1 MPDKLIKYT
10 QRERDNR
17 HPIKIT
23 SVNAGAINALPC
35 NFQLIAAAICCCCRC
50 TASAYRF
57 SAWAHGFPESKKA
70 TKAQTIRSNTQR
82 SITAATTTATPNSR
96 LTCLPIFFFVSVSC
110 NLRIGKY
117 RVCHSLNSGLS
128 DFVCLLFFLPSLST
142 RLQSHAHCL
151 KIVSSFLKLLA

>member
-1 MPDKLIKYT
+1 MPNKLIKYT
-10 QRERDNR
+10 ERERDNR

-35 NFQLIAAAICCCCRC
+35 NFQLIVAAICCCRC

-57 SAWAHGFPESKKA
+57 SAWAHGFPESKKSHQSTNYSIKYTA
-70 TKAQTIRSNTQR
+70 FNYSGNNNSN
-82 SITAATTTATPNSR
+82 SNSR

-117 RVCHSLNSGLS
+117 RVCHSLKKGLS
-128 DFVCLLFFLPSLST
+128 DFVCLFFFLPSLST
-142 RLQSHAHCL
+142 RLQSNAHCL
-151 KIVSSFLKLLA
+151 KIVSSFLK

>member
-1 MPDKLIKYT
+1 MLCHVI
-10 QRERDNR
+10 
-17 HPIKIT
+17 
-23 SVNAGAINALPC
+23 SSLLSLP
-35 NFQLIAAAICCCCRC
+35 FAAAVALLRHIVFRHELMD
-50 TASAYRF
+50 F
-57 SAWAHGFPESKKA
+57 QKVKKA